1 MTFDYLPLRLRFTAL
16 DAVRFPAAKAGNT
29 LRGAI
34 GLTAAAAALVRP
46 PAPPVAPSGLADP
59 PRPFVLRPRALNGRS
74 FASGDPFELAVHLF
88 DLRDQAARALADA
101 FREAAAA
108 GFGPGRGRA
117 RLDTIDRPPA
127 PTRIP
132 LEAEPGASASL
143 AVVEFL
149 SPTELKPP
157 GPPEF
162 SILLARARDRVSTL
176 RALYG
181 GGPLALDFRALGER
195 ARAVRMTRCELRE
208 VEVERRS
215 ARTGQTHGIGG
226 FVGRAEYAGEVAE
239 FLPWLRAAEVTGIGR
254 HTVWGNGEI
263 RVE

>member
-16 DAVRFPAAKAGNT
+16 DAIRFPAAKAGNA

-34 GLTAAAAALVRP
+34 GLTAAAATLVHP
-46 PAPPVAPSGLADP
+46 PAPPGAPSGLADP

-74 FASGDPFELAVHLF
+74 FAAGEPFELAVHLF
-88 DLRDQAARALADA
+88 DLRDEAVRALADA
-101 FREAAAA
+101 FDEAAAA

-117 RLDTIDRPPA
+117 RLDTIRRPPT
-127 PTRIP
+127 PTCIP
-132 LEAEPGASASL
+132 LDADPGASASL
-143 AVVEFL
+143 AMVEFL

-162 SILLARARDRVSTL
+162 AVLLARARDRVSTL

-181 GGPLALDFRALGER
+181 AGPLPLDFRALGDR
-195 ARAVRMTRCELRE
+195 AHGVRMTGCELRE

-215 ARTGQTHGIGG
+215 SRTGQTHGIGG
-226 FVGRAEYAGEVAE
+226 FVGRAEYAGPVAE
-239 FLPWLRAAEVTGIGR
+239 FLPLLHAAEATGVGR